1 MGICIDRC
9 ICFDRSIDQLVQVA
23 RDNDACSLDDLSHH
37 VDFGQKCGLCRPY
50 VRRALET
57 GQTTFHEVLTD
68 LTPSDAEPRME
79 KLAG

>member
-9 ICFDRSIDQLVQVA
+9 ICFDRSIDQLLQVA
-23 RDNDACSLDDLSHH
+23 RENRATSLEELSCH

-50 VRRALET
+50 VCQALKT
-57 GQTTFHEVLTD
+57 GQTTFHEVLTEM
-68 LTPSDAEPRME
+68 PQSSSEPELE